1 MGHELRRHR
10 RYEVGGVEG
19 SLQLS
24 QDARI
29 LNMSLTG
36 LLVET
41 TSTLR
46 LGSHCSLRVP
56 QAGGELRFDAVV
68 KWCQLV
74 GTRRVGS
81 DTRSVYHAGIDF
93 REILDDR
100 ARAVLAFIEAHVIV
114 DLERRLA
121 GRFHALQPIAAEL
134 TSGARFEVCKLS
146 LSGLL
151 LRTTHP
157 PAHDTEVGLELET
170 PVGTVRARGRVRN
183 LERVPMAARTSQE
196 DVDVPWYAGVE
207 LVALEPEERRRLTR
221 YIEAL
226 LD

>member
-1 MGHELRRHR
+1 MGHEQRRHR
-10 RYEVGGVEG
+10 RYEVAGVEG

-46 LGSHCSLRVP
+46 LGSHCALRVP

-74 GTRRVGS
+74 GTRKVGTDS
-81 DTRSVYHAGIDF
+81 RSIYHAGIDF
-93 REILDDR
+93 RETLDDR
-100 ARAVLAFIEAHVIV
+100 ARAVLAFIESHVIV

-121 GRFHALQPIAAEL
+121 GRFRTLEPIPAEL
-134 TSGARFEVCKLS
+134 TSDARFEVCKLS

-151 LRTTHP
+151 LRTTTP
-157 PAHDTEVGLELET
+157 PAHDSEVGLELET
-170 PVGTVRARGRVRN
+170 PVGTVQARGRVRH
-183 LERVPMAARTSQE
+183 LERVPVATASSAADGDE
-196 DVDVPWYAGVE
+196 PWYAGVE
-207 LVALEPEERRRLTR
+207 LVALDGDERRKLTR
-221 YIEAL
+221 YIETL